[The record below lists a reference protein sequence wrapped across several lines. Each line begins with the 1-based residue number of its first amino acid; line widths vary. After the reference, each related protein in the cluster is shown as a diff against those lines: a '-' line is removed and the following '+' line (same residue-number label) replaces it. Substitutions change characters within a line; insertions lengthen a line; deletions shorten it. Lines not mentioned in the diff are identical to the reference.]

1 MSEVENLKIKIE
13 KKKEEIEN
21 LKTKLK
27 KKKSELQ
34 LLTDQ
39 LERIL
44 EQEEV
49 AFNAKVVAEM
59 EQRFGKYDEDSFEKF
74 WDELVKEDAS
84 HNLNIF

>member
-39 LERIL
+39 LDRIL

-49 AFNAKVVAEM
+49 AFNAIVVAEM
-59 EQRFGKYDEDSFEKF
+59 EQRFGKFDEDSFQKF
-74 WDELVKEDAS
+74 LDELDKEDAS

>member
-13 KKKEEIEN
+13 KKKEEIE
-21 LKTKLK
+21 KLK

-39 LERIL
+39 LDRMM

-59 EQRFGKYDEDSFEKF
+59 EQRFGKFDEESFQKF
-74 WDELVKEDAS
+74 LEELDTKEALQHTD
-84 HNLNIF
+84 IF

>member
-13 KKKEEIEN
+13 NKKDEIEN

-39 LERIL
+39 LDRIL

-59 EQRFGKYDEDSFEKF
+59 EQRFGKFDEDSFQKF
-74 WDELVKEDAS
+74 LDELDKEDVS

>member
-1 MSEVENLKIKIE
+1 MNEAENLKIKIE

-21 LKTKLK
+21 LKAKLK

-34 LLTDQ
+34 LLMDQ
-39 LERIL
+39 LDRLL

-59 EQRFGKYDEDSFEKF
+59 EQRFGKFDEES
-74 WDELVKEDAS
+74 LKEFLQNLDAKS
-84 HNLNIF
+84 DFSNTNLF

>member
-1 MSEVENLKIKIE
+1 MSEAENLKIKIE
-13 KKKEEIEN
+13 
-21 LKTKLK
+21 

-39 LERIL
+39 LDRMM

-59 EQRFGKYDEDSFEKF
+59 EQRFGKFDEESFQKF
-74 WDELVKEDAS
+74 LNELDTKEALQHAD
-84 HNLNIF
+84 IF

>member
-1 MSEVENLKIKIE
+1 M
-13 KKKEEIEN
+13 
-21 LKTKLK
+21 
-27 KKKSELQ
+27 Q

-39 LERIL
+39 LDRLL

-59 EQRFGKYDEDSFEKF
+59 EQRFGKFDEDSFQKF
-74 WDELVKEDAS
+74 LNELDKEDVS

>member
-1 MSEVENLKIKIE
+1 MSEAEILKNKIE
-13 KKKEEIEN
+13 KKKDKIEN
-21 LKTKLK
+21 MKTKLK

-39 LERIL
+39 LDRMM

-59 EQRFGKYDEDSFEKF
+59 EQRFGKFDEESFQKF
-74 WDELVKEDAS
+74 LEELDTKEALQHTD
-84 HNLNIF
+84 IF

>member
-13 KKKEEIEN
+13 KKKEEVEN
-21 LKTKLK
+21 LKAKLK

-39 LERIL
+39 LDRMM

-59 EQRFGKYDEDSFEKF
+59 EQRFGKFDEESFQKF
-74 WDELVKEDAS
+74 LEELDTKEALQHTD
-84 HNLNIF
+84 IF

>member
-1 MSEVENLKIKIE
+1 MSEAENLKIKIE

-21 LKTKLK
+21 LKAKLK

-39 LERIL
+39 LDRLL

-59 EQRFGKYDEDSFEKF
+59 EQRLENLMKILFKSF
-74 WDELVKEDAS
+74 
-84 HNLNIF
+84 

>member
-1 MSEVENLKIKIE
+1 MSEAENLKIKIE

-21 LKTKLK
+21 LKAKLK

-39 LERIL
+39 LDRLL
-44 EQEEV
+44 EQEAV

-59 EQRFGKYDEDSFEKF
+59 EQRFGKFDEESFQKF
-74 WDELVKEDAS
+74 LNELDTKEALHHTD
-84 HNLNIF
+84 IF

>member
-1 MSEVENLKIKIE
+1 MSEAENLKTKIE
-13 KKKEEIEN
+13 KKKDEIEN
-21 LKTKLK
+21 MKTKLK

-59 EQRFGKYDEDSFEKF
+59 EQRFGKFDEDTFQKF
-74 WDELVKEDAS
+74 LDELDKEDAS

>member
-1 MSEVENLKIKIE
+1 MSEAENLKNKIE
-13 KKKEEIEN
+13 KKKDEIEN
-21 LKTKLK
+21 MKTKLK

-39 LERIL
+39 LDRMM

-59 EQRFGKYDEDSFEKF
+59 EQRFGKFDEESFQKF
-74 WDELVKEDAS
+74 LEELDTKEALQHTD
-84 HNLNIF
+84 IF

>member
-1 MSEVENLKIKIE
+1 MSEAEILKNKIE
-13 KKKEEIEN
+13 KKKDEIEN
-21 LKTKLK
+21 MKTKLK

-59 EQRFGKYDEDSFEKF
+59 EQRFGKFDEDSFQKF
-74 WDELVKEDAS
+74 LDELDKEDAS

>member
-59 EQRFGKYDEDSFEKF
+59 EQRFGKIDEDSFQKF
-74 WDELVKEDAS
+74 LDELDKEDAS
-84 HNLNIF
+84 HNLNNF

>member
-1 MSEVENLKIKIE
+1 MSEAEILKNKIE
-13 KKKEEIEN
+13 KKKDEIEN
-21 LKTKLK
+21 MKTKLK

-39 LERIL
+39 LDRMM

-59 EQRFGKYDEDSFEKF
+59 EQRFGKFDEESFQKF
-74 WDELVKEDAS
+74 LNELDTKEALQHTD
-84 HNLNIF
+84 IF